1 MQDAIKMLSSF
12 ISLLLQFQKSKEI
25 IILSNIIMFH
35 IQDEVEQVLFQG
47 QLGWLFENAIS
58 FPFGACMINNDL
70 DHKLHQFLELFQK
83 EIDEG
88 FKQTYH
94 SPHGH
99 HDVLH
104 TYTRFDQLPTSI
116 LQRHWCEVF
125 PSIDACNCNLYWYS
139 IFCFIFMNSSSLLFQ
154 ELNL

>member
-1 MQDAIKMLSSF
+1 MQDSIKMLSSF
-12 ISLLLQFQKSKEI
+12 IALLRQFQKPKEN
-25 IILSNIIMFH
+25 IILSNITMFH

-47 QLGWLFENAIS
+47 QFGWLFENMIL
-58 FPFGACMINNDL
+58 FPSGACMINNDL
-70 DHKLHQFLELFQK
+70 DHKLHQFLKLFQK

-104 TYTRFDQLPTSI
+104 TYIRFDQLPAFL
-116 LQRHWCEVF
+116 LQLHWCEIF
-125 PSIDACNCNLYWYS
+125 PSIDVCNCNLYQYS
-139 IFCFIFMNSSSLLFQ
+139 IFCFNFIKQFFLVV
-154 ELNL
+154 